1 MSSANE
7 LLDVLNCK
15 INFTSSEG
23 VYEGVIT
30 EVFTKLGTAAVSKT
44 YLLPDRDMFGRIIL
58 PFSEISDIKVLSR
71 PIPADKQISEEKEG
85 RAHEDA
91 FGHFPKELA
100 YLVDLDG
107 GSDIEDDLSQNEYEM
122 KLSPHLSH
130 LIPNDYGILDRL
142 DNDFKAAIRHI
153 KEQDCIGVSLEGPKI
168 SRSGV
173 LTWLCISSKACN
185 FLFDVVALGKS
196 VFSNGLKSILED
208 HRILKIFHDCRF
220 AADCLYHM
228 YNVRLVNVF
237 DTQAADS
244 LALMQ
249 QQKDCKIKKEVKSLD
264 SCLSYYLEIPEEF
277 LYGSIRLVEDKK
289 SDFFHKHRPIAH
301 KILDVLI
308 KNVAYLMLLKQEV
321 ERAFQVPLRR
331 AFDVYLHCI
340 QSATDRELILVPPVA
355 HELPQD
361 LLIESVHVVRY
372 RDYVS
377 IPPVVSS
384 GPPYREIKDPDK
396 KYVEIINNVQ
406 NQKKDNISQD
416 FAHNHT
422 EFNRQTVSKVVSNQD
437 SQGVKQSSNPFLKK
451 LNWDE
456 IANKVKESKHL
467 FPGKNTS
474 NLIEKSQNSAFRT
487 VIGNNSKL
495 SEEENTELVM
505 DMKTNDSSMYF
516 QSMQML
522 RKYKAA
528 QSMPEHHLSI
538 ADQTRPAVTEL
549 TSKPKEIGRIC
560 SSTVFPCKDI
570 SIAVCNSNT
579 VSKKID
585 SAMTGKEN
593 FEPALDLNVKNN
605 PATNTNNPSAYKNSN
620 SARDLSELIS
630 KHINLIKKQSN
641 PVRNAEAENGNCNSG
656 EFLSK
661 NQKSKISLSMI
672 HEQRCLSNSNS
683 LIDQNEKIKVTL
695 TERNGTDSDFQQI
708 DWSILHKDLPP
719 DYSIDTNKKCRF
731 IPG

>member
-1 MSSANE
+1 
-7 LLDVLNCK
+7 
-15 INFTSSEG
+15 
-23 VYEGVIT
+23 
-30 EVFTKLGTAAVSKT
+30 
-44 YLLPDRDMFGRIIL
+44 MFGRIIL
-58 PFSEISDIKVLSR
+58 PFREISDIKVLSR

-85 RAHEDA
+85 RSHEDA

-100 YLVDLDG
+100 YLADLDG
-107 GSDIEDDLSQNEYEM
+107 GSDIEDDPSQNEYEI

-130 LIPNDYGILDRL
+130 LIPNDYAILDRL
-142 DNDFKAAIRHI
+142 DNDFKTAIRHI

-220 AADCLYHM
+220 AADCLYHI

-321 ERAFQVPLRR
+321 ERAFQVPLQR

-340 QSATDRELILVPPVA
+340 QCATDRELILVPPVA

-361 LLIESVHVVRY
+361 LLIEGVHVVRY

-377 IPPVVSS
+377 IPPLVSS
-384 GPPYREIKDPDK
+384 GPPYREIKDPGK
-396 KYVEIINNVQ
+396 KYVEIINNVK

-422 EFNRQTVSKVVSNQD
+422 EINRQTVSKVVSNQD
-437 SQGVKQSSNPFLKK
+437 FQGVKQSSNPFLKK
-451 LNWDE
+451 RNWDE
-456 IANKVKESKHL
+456 IANKVKESEHL
-467 FPGKNTS
+467 LSGKNTS

-495 SEEENTELVM
+495 SEEENTELM
-505 DMKTNDSSMYF
+505 DMKTKDSSMYF

-549 TSKPKEIGRIC
+549 TSKPKEMGRIC
-560 SSTVFPCKDI
+560 SSTVLPCKDI

-585 SAMTGKEN
+585 SAMTEKEN
-593 FEPALDLNVKNN
+593 FEPALDLNAKNN
-605 PATNTNNPSAYKNSN
+605 PATNTNKLSAYKNSN

-630 KHINLIKKQSN
+630 KHINLIKRQSN
-641 PVRNAEAENGNCNSG
+641 SVRNAEAENGNCNSG

-683 LIDQNEKIKVTL
+683 LIGQNEKIKVTL
-695 TERNGTDSDFQQI
+695 TERRNGTDSDFQQI